1 MTQIRQH
8 RLFPA
13 VLRFAVVAGI
23 AGALMAGTYAGGVQA
38 EGARVVA
45 RG

>member
-1 MTQIRQH
+1 MTPIRQH

-13 VLRFAVVAGI
+13 VLRFAAVVGI

-38 EGARVVA
+38 EGTRIAA